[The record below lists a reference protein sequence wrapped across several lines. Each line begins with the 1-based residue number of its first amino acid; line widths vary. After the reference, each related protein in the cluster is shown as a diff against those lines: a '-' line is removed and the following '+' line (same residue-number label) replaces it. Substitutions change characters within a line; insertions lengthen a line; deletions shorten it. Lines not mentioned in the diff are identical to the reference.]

1 MKKPINIAFELLLII
16 VIMFSW
22 LLNIFENFDDTWILA
37 ALLITYLIGVISI
50 TMRTRINKKEDQRF
64 VSVYMFGLF
73 NGVCFGGLLFLLDT
87 HTLNVGSHILL
98 IGVILWG
105 IAGGFIAT
113 LISYFLSMKF
123 FRDILKILDLLKEKH
138 N

>member
-1 MKKPINIAFELLLII
+1 MKKPINIAFELLSII
-16 VIMFSW
+16 VIIFLW
-22 LLNIFENFDDTWILA
+22 LLNIFKNFDDTWILA
-37 ALLITYLIGVISI
+37 ALLITYLIGIISI

-73 NGVCFGGLLFLLDT
+73 NGACFGGLLFLLDT

-98 IGVILWG
+98 IGVLLWG
-105 IAGGFIAT
+105 IAGGFVAT
-113 LISYFLSMKF
+113 LISYFISMKF
-123 FRDILKILDLLKEKH
+123 FRDILKAVNLFKEKD